1 MLLYGTV
8 LIFGG
13 KYTRYIPIRY
23 GIGPFEKAFFKS
35 IAANKNEY
43 IKSDEKSLCIGTL
56 AHSHIFI
63 KGHSA
68 R

>member
-1 MLLYGTV
+1 M
-8 LIFGG
+8 
-13 KYTRYIPIRY
+13 Y